1 MRCRKCNV
9 EVADY
14 LERCPLCKEALDSRV
29 INNTYNTEIEDF
41 SRNVNIE
48 YYSNFIIKLLV
59 LANIICLICNIT
71 INKTVSWSLY
81 VIFSSIYAYSFMLYF
96 ILKNKKISF
105 VINMISLELLL
116 FIISYLTKT
125 TRWFIYLVGPFI
137 LLFIILILLMIYLS
151 KHKNILRNTSCLLI
165 YVALILN
172 TINACINMYKSN
184 DVIFTWS
191 IISNIP
197 IIIISILLMA
207 LSFSKKISDEIEK
220 RFFI

>member
-14 LERCPLCKEALDSRV
+14 LERCPLCKETLDSRV

-116 FIISYLTKT
+116 FII
-125 TRWFIYLVGPFI
+125 
-137 LLFIILILLMIYLS
+137 LILLMIYLS